1 MNFASR
7 SIVMLT
13 GLLCVAGLLFICAT
27 PIQEGWNNYDLIFC
41 AIIPLIAV
49 WGMAMCIL
57 SKSYLKFGLTDIIV
71 IFLYGYF
78 IIRYFTDSA
87 YPAESLAIHAT
98 LAFSLYFSLRLVFT
112 GSRFDEKTVIF
123 LILVFTGYEAG
134 YGIVQLIS
142 GASRHDLYPVT
153 GSFNNPGPYS
163 ACIAMG
169 FVIICTYIRYPK
181 LLTTFHIPKRYNLI
195 VSIGIQI
202 LALILAALIIITV
215 SRTAIVAIAL
225 CLFILFRRCP
235 GRWKWL
241 AVGACLA
248 IGWYLYSVKSGS
260 ADGRMVINN
269 IGAYAIADHPLWG
282 SGVGSFFHRI
292 AETTQTLA
300 QTGTNIDLNSM
311 DVIGYAFNDWLQITV
326 ELGIVGFLLVGGVVI
341 CSLSNLWKTSLPL
354 FLALLV
360 IVVFSFLSYP
370 MELLPYR
377 ILTLIIISFSA
388 SKTKLIS
395 KQVSSDKKAMMKT
408 IATAL
413 AFVGISMIPV
423 NCIKSLIKAENDYNM
438 MRGIDDPA
446 LIKYYAPLF
455 PLLGEN
461 CNFLFD
467 YGRILAKA
475 GRYNDSN
482 DILRRGSM
490 ISNDP
495 MFLTLQ
501 GNNYRYMGAIDEAER
516 MYLKAWHTVPNRI
529 YPLYRLMILY
539 DQTDN
544 CHKAMEYARI
554 IVDFS
559 EKIPS
564 PAVRDIKSEA
574 QEILYRSLNKQ

>member
-27 PIQEGWNNYDLIFC
+27 PIQEVWNNYDLIFC

-71 IFLYGYF
+71 LILYGYF
-78 IIRYFTDSA
+78 IIRYFTDST

-225 CLFILFRRCP
+225 CLFILSPALP
-235 GRWKWL
+235 GTL
-241 AVGACLA
+241 EMVG
-248 IGWYLYSVKSGS
+248 SGSMSCHRLVSLFCQIRS

-300 QTGTNIDLNSM
+300 KHGTNIDLNSM

-377 ILTLIIISFSA
+377 IVTLIIISFSA
-388 SKTKLIS
+388 SKIKHIS

-423 NCIKSLIKAENDYNM
+423 NPIKSLIKAENDYDM